1 MAAPSLINPTTNAP
15 TSSTLWGIADNG
27 APLVQ
32 VGKMAPYTD
41 PNQVTS
47 AAEVGLR
54 LLRQDGSIAL
64 DPIAGILGG
73 VMTRLAYVGGGVN
86 QNVPGGSTDVLA
98 TGSTISFTLERPQNV
113 LFAFGLTF
121 NATANG
127 YGYGS
132 AVVDGASVGSGG
144 RHVFIANTLSYNSGT
159 FHYAASSLAA
169 GPHTAEIT
177 VSTDAGIT
185 ALIWDV
191 QLLALQMGG

>member
-1 MAAPSLINPTTNAP
+1 MAAPSLINPTMNAP

-32 VGKMAPYTD
+32 VGKLAPYTD
-41 PNQVTS
+41 PNLVNS

-64 DPIAGILGG
+64 DPIAGILAG

-86 QNVPGGSTDVLA
+86 QSIPGGSTDVLA
-98 TGSTISFTLERPQNV
+98 TGSTISFLLERPQSV
-113 LFAFGLTF
+113 LFVFGLTF

-127 YGYGS
+127 YAYGS
-132 AVVDGASVGSGG
+132 AMVDGSSVGSGG

-159 FHYAASSLAA
+159 FHYPVSLAA
-169 GPHTAEIT
+169 GTHTADIT

>member
-1 MAAPSLINPTTNAP
+1 VAAPSLIGPRTHSPNA
-15 TSSTLWGIADNG
+15 SDLYGIADNG

-32 VGKMAPYTD
+32 VGAMAPYTD
-41 PNQVTS
+41 PNQVNS
-47 AAEVGLR
+47 ASEVGLR

-64 DPIAGILGG
+64 DPIAGILAG

-86 QNVPGGSTDVLA
+86 QSVPGGSTDVLA
-98 TGSTISFTLERPQNV
+98 TGSTISFLLERPQSV

-121 NATANG
+121 NATGDYA
-127 YGYGS
+127 YGS
-132 AVVDGASVGSGG
+132 AVVDGASVGSEG

-159 FHYAASSLAA
+159 FHYPVSLAA
-169 GPHTAEIT
+169 GTHTADIT
-177 VSTDAGIT
+177 ISTDAGIT